1 MAAPITSPFGAAI
14 TTLFGAATSAFTVVN
29 TTCSAAN
36 KLASAADRLAGWC
49 DETAATFEEEAQFNR
64 QLRREELMR
73 KIQAHQ
79 QQPQALAAPAP

>member
-1 MAAPITSPFGAAI
+1 MTAPVTSTVGAAFAALCTAANSGLTVI
-14 TTLFGAATSAFTVVN
+14 T

-64 QLRREELMR
+64 RLRREELMK
-73 KIQAHQ
+73 KIAAHQ
-79 QQPQALAAPAP
+79 QQTITAPAP

>member
-1 MAAPITSPFGAAI
+1 MTVPVTNTIGSAISMVCTTVNASLTVIT
-14 TTLFGAATSAFTVVN
+14 

-64 QLRREELMR
+64 QLRREELQR
-73 KIQAHQ
+73 KIAEHRAQAS
-79 QQPQALAAPAP
+79 AAPTAP